1 MRPEEVTSFQLPW
14 QLPAAAGLAA
24 VAAVSAA
31 QGVTDSR
38 FLENAFRRN
47 DPLRSESSS
56 KIRVKGNLYRGVTP
70 FGQG

>member
-1 MRPEEVTSFQLPW
+1 MQPEEGTSFQLPW
-14 QLPAAAGLAA
+14 QLPAAAAGLAA

-56 KIRVKGNLYRGVTP
+56 KIRVKGNL
-70 FGQG
+70 